1 MDNVALIII
10 ASVALLFVVA
20 IFPWLVIATAHLLN
34 AAWELV
40 GGSISASYAAA
51 IFSFQRRQA
60 KRDLRSQAAGAFR
73 SSSFRPSAWATN
85 APDRQAIE
93 LGALLQQVV
102 GNCNAIHH
110 YAADAL
116 VIDEMEEL
124 REHEICLRFRERVM
138 ATEDAILERL
148 QSSEMSDVTSAKMAI
163 GVDRMRD
170 ICSDCMLLRYQ
181 RQNLPP
187 LCDPDAHM
195 GCNAEGPKG
204 AARRRV

>member
-1 MDNVALIII
+1 MDNVALVII
-10 ASVALLFVVA
+10 VFLALLFVAA

-34 AAWELV
+34 GAWELV
-40 GGSISASYAAA
+40 GGSLSASYSAAS
-51 IFSFQRRQA
+51 FSFQRWQA
-60 KRDLRSQAAGAFR
+60 KRDLRAQASGAFR
-73 SSSFRPSAWATN
+73 ASSFRPSAWATN
-85 APDRQAIE
+85 APDRQALE

-116 VIDEMEEL
+116 VIDDMEEL
-124 REHEICLRFRERVM
+124 RDHEICLRFRERVM

-148 QSSEMSDVTSAKMAI
+148 QSSEVSDVTSAKMAI

-181 RQNLPP
+181 RHNLPP
-187 LCDPDAHM
+187 LCDPAAHM

-204 AARRRV
+204 APRGRA